1 MILHYEVQL
10 LTETVSVSEKIAE
23 RKTIVYRTLVDPTVA
38 RIAGEKLKN
47 KLFVRFGFFKPKP
60 EEIQLVSIDKYY
72 EPYILVS
79 AKYTIDYYRT
89 CAYMINVEEKVR
101 EVTLLNQK
109 FKPEETKDASLRGY
123 KMIRLEGEENLLYE
137 DKASIILNKSGREV
151 PLEQL
156 PSAPSE
162 EQPEKM
168 LAELGD
174 KAKKLEIGPDA
185 DVDIIRSR
193 IVKRPKDIKRIVHEL
208 FEVDERVLI
217 YTPIYEILLI
227 NVKTGEEKA
236 IEFDGVTS
244 KRIRQK

>member
-1 MILHYEVQL
+1 M

>member
-217 YTPIYEILLI
+217 YTPIYEILLR